1 MKKKHKRLGSKNSEE
16 SSGSGWEV
24 IYTGF
29 VLILLCFFIMLSA
42 FSTMEQAKVMQFVRS
57 FASAM
62 TILPWGAK
70 LDPGTVV
77 LPESA
82 DLVAARSALAK
93 IMEELNLL
101 SNMFDL
107 KDDINLSIS
116 KEGLV
121 MRLSDHAL
129 FDSGIATLSPQ
140 GLPLLEK
147 IGNIIARTSY
157 FIRIEGHTDNLPIHT
172 ELFPSNWDLSTARA
186 VNVLR
191 YFLQS
196 HHIDAQRLAAVGF
209 GEFQPLAP
217 NDMPANR
224 AKNRRVEIIFITNDP
239 QQKKIEEIS

>member
-1 MKKKHKRLGSKNSEE
+1 
-16 SSGSGWEV
+16 
-24 IYTGF
+24 
-29 VLILLCFFIMLSA
+29 
-42 FSTMEQAKVMQFVRS
+42 MQFVES

-70 LDPGTVV
+70 LDSGTVV
-77 LPESA
+77 MPKSA
-82 DLVAARSALAK
+82 DLVDARSALAK

-147 IGNIIARTSY
+147 IGTIIARTSY

-224 AKNRRVEIIFITNDP
+224 AKNRRVEIIFISNDP

>member
-1 MKKKHKRLGSKNSEE
+1 MKKKHRKSGSKNSEE
-16 SSGSGWEV
+16 SSGAGWEV

-77 LPESA
+77 MPESA
-82 DLVAARSALAK
+82 DLVDARSALAK

>member
-1 MKKKHKRLGSKNSEE
+1 
-16 SSGSGWEV
+16 
-24 IYTGF
+24 
-29 VLILLCFFIMLSA
+29 
-42 FSTMEQAKVMQFVRS
+42 MQFVRS

-77 LPESA
+77 MPESA
-82 DLVAARSALAK
+82 DLVDDRSALAK

>member
-1 MKKKHKRLGSKNSEE
+1 
-16 SSGSGWEV
+16 
-24 IYTGF
+24 
-29 VLILLCFFIMLSA
+29 
-42 FSTMEQAKVMQFVRS
+42 MQFVKS

-70 LDPGTVV
+70 LDSGTVV
-77 LPESA
+77 MPESA
-82 DLVAARSALAK
+82 DLVDARSALAK

>member
-1 MKKKHKRLGSKNSEE
+1 MKKKHRRSGSNNSEE
-16 SSGSGWEV
+16 SSGGGWEI

-42 FSTMEQAKVMQFVRS
+42 FSNIEQAKVMQFVKS

-70 LDPGTVV
+70 FESGPIV
-77 LPESA
+77 LPESP
-82 DLVAARSALAK
+82 DLVEARSSLAK
-93 IMEELNLL
+93 ILEELNLL

-107 KDDINLSIS
+107 KDEINLSLS
-116 KEGLV
+116 KKGLV
-121 MRLSDHAL
+121 MRLSEHAL
-129 FDSGIATLSPQ
+129 FDSGVATISPQ
-140 GLPLLEK
+140 GGPLLDK
-147 IGNIIARTSY
+147 IGAIIARTSY

-191 YFLQS
+191 YFIES

-209 GEFQPLAP
+209 GEFQPLASNETP
-217 NDMPANR
+217 ENR
-224 AKNRRVEIIFITNDP
+224 AKNRRVEMIFITKNP
-239 QQKKIEEIS
+239 QQTPIEEAP

>member
-1 MKKKHKRLGSKNSEE
+1 MKKKHRKSGSKNSEE

-42 FSTMEQAKVMQFVRS
+42 FSTMEQAKVMQFVES

-70 LDPGTVV
+70 LDSGTVV
-77 LPESA
+77 MPKSA
-82 DLVAARSALAK
+82 DLVDARSALAK

-147 IGNIIARTSY
+147 IGTIIARTSY

-224 AKNRRVEIIFITNDP
+224 AKNRRVEIIFISNDP

>member
-42 FSTMEQAKVMQFVRS
+42 FSTMEQAKVIQFVQS
-57 FASAM
+57 FASAVSIM
-62 TILPWGAK
+62 PWGAK

-82 DLVAARSALAK
+82 DLVDVKSNLAK
-93 IMEELNLL
+93 ILEELILL
-101 SNMFDL
+101 SNIFDL
-107 KDDINLSIS
+107 KDDIKLSIS

-121 MRLSDHAL
+121 MRLSEHAL
-129 FDSGIATLSPQ
+129 FDSGVATISPQ

-147 IGNIIARTSY
+147 IGAIIARTSY
-157 FIRIEGHTDNLPIHT
+157 FIRIEGHTDSLPIHT

-191 YFLQS
+191 YFMQS
-196 HHIDAQRLAAVGF
+196 NHIDTQRLAAVGF
-209 GEFQPLAP
+209 GEFQPLAS
-217 NDMPANR
+217 NDKPANR
-224 AKNRRVEIIFITNDP
+224 AKNRRVEIIFISKDP
-239 QQKKIEEIS
+239 QKTPIEEIP

>member
-1 MKKKHKRLGSKNSEE
+1 
-16 SSGSGWEV
+16 
-24 IYTGF
+24 
-29 VLILLCFFIMLSA
+29 MLSA

-70 LDPGTVV
+70 LDSGTVV
-77 LPESA
+77 MPESA
-82 DLVAARSALAK
+82 DLVDARSALAK

-157 FIRIEGHTDNLPIHT
+157 FIRIEGHTDSLPIHT

>member
-1 MKKKHKRLGSKNSEE
+1 MKKKHRRLGSKNSEE
-16 SSGSGWEV
+16 SSGAGWKI

-29 VLILLCFFIMLSA
+29 VLILLCFFIMLSSL
-42 FSTMEQAKVMQFVRS
+42 STIEQAKVMQFVRS

-62 TILPWGAK
+62 TILPWGAIF
-70 LDPGTVV
+70 DSGMVV
-77 LPESA
+77 LPEST
-82 DLVAARSALAK
+82 DLVEARSTLAK
-93 IMEELNLL
+93 ILEELNLL

-107 KDDINLSIS
+107 KEDINLSFS

-121 MRLSDHAL
+121 MRLSEHAL
-129 FDSGIATLSPQ
+129 FNSGVATISPQ

-147 IGNIIARTSY
+147 IGAIIARTSY

-191 YFLQS
+191 YFIQS

-209 GEFQPLAP
+209 GEFQPLTS
-217 NDMPANR
+217 NNTPANR
-224 AKNRRVEIIFITNDP
+224 AKNRRVEIIFITKDP
-239 QQKKIEEIS
+239 QQKPIEEIP